1 MTKRLA
7 HILLFLLLTTPATAQ
22 FKLLGTADY
31 MQSGCIQLTP
41 DEQYQEGIAYSQDKL
56 DLSEYFE
63 IQFDVY
69 LGNKDEEGADG
80 IAFVIHNDP
89 RGFRAY
95 GSFGEGLGYKYI
107 APSVAIEFDTYQNPW
122 YNDPY
127 SDHVAYLEN
136 GTSFHENYWND
147 DQEDLN
153 LEDDRLH
160 DFRFSWNPENQ
171 QVVVTLDGNIVYK
184 GNRNLINDIFEGSTD
199 VIWGFTAS
207 TGQKYNLQYFCFR
220 RLALLHNKN
229 QEKLTD

>member
-1 MTKRLA
+1 MTKRLT
-7 HILLFLLLTTPATAQ
+7 HIFILLLLTSPATAQ

-41 DEQYQEGIAYSQDKL
+41 DNQYQEGIAYSQDKL

-95 GSFGEGLGYKYI
+95 GSFGEGIGYKYI

-136 GTSFHENYWND
+136 GASFHENYWNGE
-147 DQEDLN
+147 QENLN

-171 QVVVTLDGNIVYK
+171 QIVVTLDGNIVYK

-207 TGQKYNLQYFCFR
+207 TGRKYNLQYFCFR
-220 RLALLHNKN
+220 RLALLQLNN
-229 QEKLTD
+229 QKKLTD